1 MVEAAEKLYTVE
13 PLNDVF
19 GGIIRDLDMSDPF
32 SLSEAIKEQIKA
44 DLHLYRFL
52 VIRAPPGV
60 EIRLSAEEHLEVA
73 SWIGKVGSDFPGHE
87 R

>member
-32 SLSEAIKEQIKA
+32 SLS
-44 DLHLYRFL
+44 
-52 VIRAPPGV
+52 
-60 EIRLSAEEHLEVA
+60 
-73 SWIGKVGSDFPGHE
+73 
-87 R
+87 